1 MAENAKPWR
10 VDIKSKEKV
19 FDDFFR
25 VDRYTVS
32 HETFDGG
39 MTPDLPVLVFE
50 RGDAVAA
57 LLYDPVRRK
66 VIAVNQFRLPTREK
80 GQGRG
85 WLVEAIAGMIKGSKD
100 GKPEETPLQC
110 LIREVAEETGY
121 EITQAAPVSTFFS
134 SPGGST
140 ERIHLYYAE
149 VQKTDQKG
157 KGGGADLGED
167 IEIVE
172 YDVDEF
178 LHKLAGGEFEDPKL
192 IIAGQWFQARRG
204 TLRSGISNE
213 RSRTFEAIIN
223 RDQGQPSILGIK
235 TGNIS
240 LIKDVEVWVN
250 SENTFMLMDRF
261 FNRSVSATIRT
272 LGAQK
277 YPNNGA
283 IFEDT
288 IGNALLQKMRSRAF
302 VKPGTVLNTEAGALE
317 DTHKVQQIFHVAA
330 VRGEAG
336 QGLGGSLA
344 DIELSIDNVLKSI
357 NAAKYSSALLP
368 IFGTGSGGLA
378 TGDVAPS
385 LVKRAR
391 TFLEKKTRG
400 SLNKIYILAYS
411 EGEYEILRSVFRN
424 EGLALKAVAS
434 PEL

>member
-1 MAENAKPWR
+1 MAENSKPWR
-10 VDIKSKEKV
+10 VDIKGKERIL
-19 FDDFFR
+19 DDFFK
-25 VDRYTVS
+25 VDKYTVS

-57 LLYDPVRRK
+57 LLYDPIRRK

-85 WLVEAIAGMIKGSKD
+85 WLVEAIAGMIKGSRE
-100 GKPEETPLQC
+100 GRPEETPLQC

-140 ERIHLYYAE
+140 ERIHLFYAE
-149 VQKTDQKG
+149 VQSTDQKS
-157 KGGGADLGED
+157 KGGGVDLGED
-167 IEIVE
+167 IEILE

-178 LHKLAGGEFEDPKL
+178 LHKLASGEFEDPKL

-213 RSRTFEAIIN
+213 RSQTFEAVIGG
-223 RDQGQPSILGIK
+223 DQGRTPSILGIK

-240 LIKDVEVWVN
+240 LIKGVDVWVN

-277 YPNNGA
+277 HPTNGA
-283 IFEDT
+283 ILEDT
-288 IGNALLQKMRSRAF
+288 IGNALLQEMGSRAF
-302 VKPGTVLNTEAGALE
+302 VKPGTVLNTTSGALE
-317 DTHKVQQIFHVAA
+317 DTHNVRQIFHVAA
-330 VRGEAG
+330 VRGELGA
-336 QGLGGSLA
+336 GLGGSLA
-344 DIELSIDNVLKSI
+344 DIELSIDNLLKAI
-357 NAAKYSSALLP
+357 NAAKYGSALLP
-368 IFGTGSGGLA
+368 IFGTGSGRLA
-378 TGDVAPS
+378 TGDVVPS
-385 LVKRAR
+385 LIKHVRA
-391 TFLEKKTRG
+391 FLEKKTRG

-411 EGEYEILRSVFRN
+411 EGEYEILRSVFHS
-424 EGLALKAVAS
+424 EGLELRPVA
-434 PEL
+434 

>member
-10 VDIKSKEKV
+10 VDIQSRERIL
-19 FDDFFR
+19 DDFFKI
-25 VDRYTVS
+25 DKYTVS

-39 MTPDLPVLVFE
+39 MTPNLPVLVFE

-57 LLYDPVRRK
+57 LLYDPVRRR

-100 GKPEETPLQC
+100 GRPEETPLQC

-121 EITQAAPVSTFFS
+121 EITQAAHISTFFS

-140 ERIHLYYAE
+140 EQIHLFYAE
-149 VQKTDQKG
+149 VQSTDRKSQ
-157 KGGGADLGED
+157 GGGVDLGED

-204 TLRSGISNE
+204 TLRAGISNE
-213 RSRTFEAIIN
+213 RSQTFEAVVDN
-223 RDQGQPSILGIK
+223 VQGKQKGILGIK
-235 TGNIS
+235 TGNIN

-277 YPNNGA
+277 HPNNGA
-283 IFEDT
+283 ILEDT
-288 IGNALLQKMRSRAF
+288 IGNALLREMGSRAF
-302 VKPGTVLNTEAGALE
+302 VRPGTVLNTAAGALE
-317 DTHKVQQIFHVAA
+317 DTHNVQQIFHVAA
-330 VRGEAG
+330 VKGELG

-344 DIELSIDNVLKSI
+344 DVELSIDNVLKFI

-368 IFGTGSGGLA
+368 IFGTGSGKMA
-378 TGDVAPS
+378 TSDVVPS
-385 LVKRAR
+385 LVKRVRA
-391 TFLEKKTRG
+391 FLENKTKG
-400 SLNKIYILAYS
+400 PLNKIYILAYS
-411 EGEYEILRSVFRN
+411 EGEYEILRNVFRS
-424 EGLALKAVAS
+424 EGLELKQVA
-434 PEL
+434 